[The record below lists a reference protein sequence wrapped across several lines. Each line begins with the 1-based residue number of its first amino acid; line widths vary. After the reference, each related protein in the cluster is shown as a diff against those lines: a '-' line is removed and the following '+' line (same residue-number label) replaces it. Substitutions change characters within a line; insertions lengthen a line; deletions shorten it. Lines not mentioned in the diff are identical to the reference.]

1 MATITISS
9 TWPQDCPAAESC
21 RRVTVR
27 DQQLRIGVVAYGYQ
41 QLSCD
46 SGTGDRVGCFKSSVY
61 GVGPQIGYVLLLDE
75 HYHAYFNAKAYVE
88 FGEHNRPQVR
98 TSGSRWRSRRPR
110 RKRRSRRRRRP

>member
-9 TWPQDCPAAESC
+9 TWPQDCPAAEPC

-27 DQQLRIGVVAYGYQ
+27 DQQLRIGVVASGYQ
-41 QLSCD
+41 QLPCD
-46 SGTGDRVGCFKSSVY
+46 KGTGDRVGCFKSSVY

-88 FGEHNRPQVR
+88 LGEHNRAA
-98 TSGSRWRSRRPR
+98 GSNFWLTLAISPAPP
-110 RKRRSRRRRRP
+110 KEEK